1 MNKRVIVT
9 GKAVLSTVMASSIA
23 CSMLATNIH
32 AEELETPP
40 KELATVEESTET
52 SEVIEQPTT
61 GDADVVEGEPA
72 ESIQPST
79 GEVITYATIDYS
91 KLDSALKTVQD
102 GLRDESMYTK
112 DSWAQFKPVYDKALG
127 AKSDASLTQ
136 EDVDQLAMDL
146 IGAFM
151 KLRIDPGAETDL
163 DIIVTME
170 KTDHNT
176 MIVNLDSYDLL
187 QTPRGTPDGEINEKT
202 WVYHFS
208 NWRYVYQKEFTQNGT
223 YNVSCTD
230 VFGNT
235 ETITFTV
242 EGLEALNFKGL
253 DNAISNVERTLK
265 DESAYTEESWAR
277 FEPLYTQAKNARSD
291 GSLTQADLDKL
302 SEDLIVAFLKLEAVP
317 STELDIKVSTEKT
330 DHNTVI
336 VSLDSAELLQTPES
350 DVDGEVNTETWVYHY
365 KDGRYVYQKEYTQN
379 GTYTLHCVD
388 WMGNEGDVTFTVSGL
403 EVKNEAPVI
412 NATDKTITVG
422 DKFDPRKDVTAIDK
436 EDGDITNLMTIKSN
450 VDTRKAGEYQVTYTV
465 TDTQGATT
473 TKTIK
478 VTVKAKAEETNKD
491 KDEKDKDGRYIRQER
506 YVGNMTRSFY
516 LGDIPK
522 EDIKAKY
529 EGGVLRLS
537 VPKSDMKQI
546 ENTSTISIE

>member
-40 KELATVEESTET
+40 EELATVEESTET

-242 EGLEALNFKGL
+242 EGLEALNFKG
-253 DNAISNVERTLK
+253 
-265 DESAYTEESWAR
+265 
-277 FEPLYTQAKNARSD
+277 
-291 GSLTQADLDKL
+291 
-302 SEDLIVAFLKLEAVP
+302 
-317 STELDIKVSTEKT
+317 
-330 DHNTVI
+330 
-336 VSLDSAELLQTPES
+336 
-350 DVDGEVNTETWVYHY
+350 
-365 KDGRYVYQKEYTQN
+365 
-379 GTYTLHCVD
+379 
-388 WMGNEGDVTFTVSGL
+388 
-403 EVKNEAPVI
+403 
-412 NATDKTITVG
+412 
-422 DKFDPRKDVTAIDK
+422 
-436 EDGDITNLMTIKSN
+436 
-450 VDTRKAGEYQVTYTV
+450 
-465 TDTQGATT
+465 
-473 TKTIK
+473 
-478 VTVKAKAEETNKD
+478 
-491 KDEKDKDGRYIRQER
+491 
-506 YVGNMTRSFY
+506 
-516 LGDIPK
+516 
-522 EDIKAKY
+522 
-529 EGGVLRLS
+529 
-537 VPKSDMKQI
+537 
-546 ENTSTISIE
+546 

>member
-40 KELATVEESTET
+40 EELATVEESTET

-61 GDADVVEGEPA
+61 GDADIVEGEPA

-491 KDEKDKDGRYIRQER
+491 KDEKDKEKVNTA
-506 YVGNMTRSFY
+506 VGLSTGLFAGMTGLSA
-516 LGDIPK
+516 LGM
-522 EDIKAKY
+522 A
-529 EGGVLRLS
+529 VLKTLKKR
-537 VPKSDMKQI
+537 D
-546 ENTSTISIE
+546 E

>member
-40 KELATVEESTET
+40 EELATVEESTET

-146 IGAFM
+146 IGAFTM
-151 KLRIDPGAETDL
+151 LRIDPGAETDL

-235 ETITFTV
+235 ETI
-242 EGLEALNFKGL
+242 
-253 DNAISNVERTLK
+253 
-265 DESAYTEESWAR
+265 
-277 FEPLYTQAKNARSD
+277 
-291 GSLTQADLDKL
+291 
-302 SEDLIVAFLKLEAVP
+302 
-317 STELDIKVSTEKT
+317 
-330 DHNTVI
+330 
-336 VSLDSAELLQTPES
+336 
-350 DVDGEVNTETWVYHY
+350 
-365 KDGRYVYQKEYTQN
+365 
-379 GTYTLHCVD
+379 
-388 WMGNEGDVTFTVSGL
+388 TFTVSGL

-491 KDEKDKDGRYIRQER
+491 KDEKDKEKVNTA
-506 YVGNMTRSFY
+506 VGLSTGLFAGMTGLSA
-516 LGDIPK
+516 LGM
-522 EDIKAKY
+522 A
-529 EGGVLRLS
+529 VLKTLKKR
-537 VPKSDMKQI
+537 D
-546 ENTSTISIE
+546 E

>member
-1 MNKRVIVT
+1 
-9 GKAVLSTVMASSIA
+9 
-23 CSMLATNIH
+23 
-32 AEELETPP
+32 
-40 KELATVEESTET
+40 
-52 SEVIEQPTT
+52 
-61 GDADVVEGEPA
+61 
-72 ESIQPST
+72 
-79 GEVITYATIDYS
+79 
-91 KLDSALKTVQD
+91 
-102 GLRDESMYTK
+102 
-112 DSWAQFKPVYDKALG
+112 
-127 AKSDASLTQ
+127 
-136 EDVDQLAMDL
+136 
-146 IGAFM
+146 M

-170 KTDHNT
+170 KTNHNT

-187 QTPRGTPDGEINEKT
+187 QTPRGTYDGDINEKT

-265 DESAYTEESWAR
+265 DESAYTKESWAR

-412 NATDKTITVG
+412 NATDKTITVD

-491 KDEKDKDGRYIRQER
+491 KDEKDKEKVNTA
-506 YVGNMTRSFY
+506 VGLSTGLFAGMTGLSA
-516 LGDIPK
+516 LGM
-522 EDIKAKY
+522 A
-529 EGGVLRLS
+529 VLKTLKKR
-537 VPKSDMKQI
+537 D
-546 ENTSTISIE
+546 E